1 MEASANVTRE
11 EFNTAIEDISA
22 KMETLMTT
30 MSQLVQGATPTT
42 AGDGRESRGGRHTA
56 PGSDQGG
63 LDRAPNTREAPSWQ
77 RHRAASSVG
86 NASRESAHGEP
97 PAHHVNPTSSR
108 TPRLRQLNFDGR
120 EENWSM
126 FHNDFLTQVHA
137 CGMMSYLKDSRDI
150 SVHGLADEEIL
161 DQGLQPHE
169 VVRYKDLWVML
180 VEATTDVTTKML
192 VYSQKGPAAAWRAL
206 ERNFSPLTG
215 GEQISLIGKF
225 FNAEQKP
232 GQDPHAFYHQF
243 NSTVT
248 TLEMA
253 FDQPIPKM
261 LVHARFLDALLPEY
275 EIQKQQLLSQKS
287 LETEEILRVLRTRAG
302 HLKVG
307 VEDRRK
313 GGKPEHAFAAMGEK
327 GEVKQMRRKKKK
339 PQRDDPDT
347 ALIAGSDAKCYV
359 CGDKGHFIQQCPKQ
373 TCQKC
378 GVKGHHIREC
388 KVEFVGAMVE
398 LNEEENEAF

>member
-11 EFNTAIEDISA
+11 EFNTAIGGISA
-22 KMETLMTT
+22 KMETLMMT
-30 MSQLVQGATPTT
+30 MSQLVQGAAPTT

-56 PGSDQGG
+56 PGSDQGE
-63 LDRAPNTREAPSWQ
+63 LDHASNTVEAPKWQ
-77 RHRAASSVG
+77 RHRSASSVG
-86 NASRESAHGEP
+86 DASREGARGEP
-97 PAHHVNPTSSR
+97 PAHHVNPLSSR
-108 TPRLRQLNFDGR
+108 TPHLRQLNFDER

-126 FHNDFLTQVHA
+126 FQNDFLTQVHA
-137 CGMMSYLKDSRDI
+137 CGIMSYLKDSRDI

-169 VVRYKDLWVML
+169 VVRYKDLWVIL
-180 VEATTDVTTKML
+180 VEAITDVTTKML

-206 ERNFSPLTG
+206 ERIFSPLTG

-225 FNAEQKP
+225 FNAKQKS

-261 LVHARFLDALLPEY
+261 LVHARFLDALLSEY
-275 EIQKQQLLSQKS
+275 EIQKQQLLSRKS

-302 HLKVG
+302 HSKVRAK
-307 VEDRRK
+307 EREK
-313 GGKPEHAFAAMGEK
+313 GGKPENAFAAMGEK
-327 GEVKQMRRKKKK
+327 GEVKQTRRKKRSLKGMT
-339 PQRDDPDT
+339 PTLPSSPVLMRSVMSAETRAISSNNVRSRSARDVGQRGT
-347 ALIAGSDAKCYV
+347 TSGNVRWSLLG
-359 CGDKGHFIQQCPKQ
+359 
-373 TCQKC
+373 
-378 GVKGHHIREC
+378 
-388 KVEFVGAMVE
+388 
-398 LNEEENEAF
+398 LW